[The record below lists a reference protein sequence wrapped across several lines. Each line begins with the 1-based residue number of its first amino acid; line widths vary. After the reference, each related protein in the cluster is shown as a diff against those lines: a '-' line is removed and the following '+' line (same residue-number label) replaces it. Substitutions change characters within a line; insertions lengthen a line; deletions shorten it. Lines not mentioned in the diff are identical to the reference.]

1 MITLR
6 HPFTSF
12 PTANTKLLERC
23 ITTHESN
30 TIRHK
35 SNTIRHK
42 SNTIRRESNT
52 IRHESNTIRHE
63 SNTIRHESNTIRRES
78 NTIRHESNTIG
89 HERCNI
95 SQKTSIY
102 IEKVTIIGWNTIK
115 FSSFYSTSAH
125 KSLAV
130 APQITPFL

>member
-42 SNTIRRESNT
+42 
-52 IRHESNTIRHE
+52 
-63 SNTIRHESNTIRRES
+63 SNTIRRES